1 MDHDVQRATNLVEKK
16 VEQEEKNEKVRGQL
30 WKQGL
35 MKMDTQELKN
45 EKMNVSKPNEIT
57 KIQAQERVRK
67 TSSDLRREIILPA
80 GWSSLP
86 PCFPKPSGNSRS
98 SSLAFRPVSLP
109 QNCPAAR
116 EQMGPVEVS
125 VFLQAAVQGK
135 IKVVENFL
143 ENGGNPDSCD
153 EFRRTALHR
162 ASLEGHYDIVQ
173 KLLDQGADV
182 NFRDRL
188 DCSALHWACRGGRLE
203 VVKILQSRGADLNVK
218 DKLMSTPLH
227 VATRTGHYHVVEHLI
242 SSGIKINSKDREG
255 DTALHDAVRLNRYR
269 IVKMLTLH
277 GADMK
282 ARNIEGK
289 TPTDLVL
296 QWQFDTKDAL
306 ERLEPRTY
314 CTQE

>member
-67 TSSDLRREIILPA
+67 TSSDLRREIIDLGGA
-80 GWSSLP
+80 GNLTELRKKRKSRKKRVTP
-86 PCFPKPSGNSRS
+86 P
-98 SSLAFRPVSLP
+98 VE
-109 QNCPAAR
+109 R
-116 EQMGPVEVS
+116 ESAEQEIMGPVEVS

-314 CTQE
+314 CTQEDKA

>member
-67 TSSDLRREIILPA
+67 TSSDLRREIISCL
-80 GWSSLP
+80 
-86 PCFPKPSGNSRS
+86 SG
-98 SSLAFRPVSLP
+98 
-109 QNCPAAR
+109 

-314 CTQE
+314 CTQEDKA

>member
-67 TSSDLRREIILPA
+67 TSSDLRREIICCSLQSVELLSAIQTSTEPHSAAPLP
-80 GWSSLP
+80 LP
-86 PCFPKPSGNSRS
+86 
-98 SSLAFRPVSLP
+98 
-109 QNCPAAR
+109 CPDW

>member
-67 TSSDLRREIILPA
+67 TSSDLRREIITYGVTEIIKAHYVQYKLFCL
-80 GWSSLP
+80 SVII
-86 PCFPKPSGNSRS
+86 
-98 SSLAFRPVSLP
+98 PVEW
-109 QNCPAAR
+109 

-314 CTQE
+314 CTQEDKA